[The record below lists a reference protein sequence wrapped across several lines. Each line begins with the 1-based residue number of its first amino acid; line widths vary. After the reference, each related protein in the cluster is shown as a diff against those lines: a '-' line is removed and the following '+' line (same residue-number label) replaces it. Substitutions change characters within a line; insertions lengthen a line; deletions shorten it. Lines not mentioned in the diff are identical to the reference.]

1 MIYKEHLI
9 ELYVNG
15 NKVELE
21 DQKSINMR
29 FNNVLQDPTKVTST
43 QAEYSFEFE
52 LPATP
57 RNNTILSPSIP
68 SRIRNIR
75 LILYL

>member
-1 MIYKEHLI
+1 MIYKEHLL
-9 ELYVNG
+9 ELWVNG

-21 DQKSINMR
+21 DQKSLNMR
-29 FNNVLQDPTKVTST
+29 FNNVLFDPTKISST

-57 RNNTILSPSIP
+57 KNNTIFDMQI
-68 SRIRNIR
+68 IFQN
-75 LILYL
+75 

>member
-1 MIYKEHLI
+1 MIYKESLL
-9 ELYVNG
+9 ELWVNG

-21 DQKSINMR
+21 DQKSLNMR
-29 FNNVLQDPTKVTST
+29 FNNVLFDPTKISST

-57 RNNTILSPSIP
+57 KNNIIFDYES
-68 SRIRNIR
+68 
-75 LILYL
+75 